1 MKETEKKYHSLPQ
14 FYLDGFANTE
24 SNQLWVYEKGNPGSW
39 PSSALAEG
47 RRNFY
52 RVFFKDHGGE
62 ERNPIE
68 EYLARIERRA
78 RTLIEGVHK
87 RNRFSDIHKMELAL
101 FLSFMLTR
109 VPLFGLELE
118 KRAVS
123 QTDHIGINRT
133 VNHFGT
139 ALETFQKEL
148 GIELDFS
155 EYDLV
160 EQSSSRGAIESL
172 SHMFSIAYA
181 VFPKLVKLKWRFL
194 FSNPGIEYI
203 TSDNPMYFYIQSS
216 TNDFMYSDFLQSDLD
231 LTIPLSSKVALLAKP
246 QGIEP
251 GYGDAHDLTVRSIN
265 KRTVIS
271 AISQV
276 FSNIKSSTLDKL
288 VQQNRNSELYAVLM
302 EQEETDRPM
311 E

>member
-1 MKETEKKYHSLPQ
+1 MKEPEKKYHSLPR
-14 FYLDGFANTE
+14 FYLDGFTDTE
-24 SNQLWVYEKGNPGSW
+24 SNQLWVYRKGNPGCR
-39 PSSALAEG
+39 PTSSLAEG
-47 RRNFY
+47 SHNFY
-52 RVFFKDHGGE
+52 HVFFKDVGDN
-62 ERNPIE
+62 ERTPIE
-68 EYLARIERRA
+68 DYLARIEKRA
-78 RTLIEGVHK
+78 KTLLEGIHR

-109 VPLFGLELE
+109 IPLFGIDLE
-118 KRAVS
+118 KRAAS
-123 QTDHIGINRT
+123 HTDHIGINRT
-133 VNHFGT
+133 VNHFGK
-139 ALETFQKEL
+139 AIETFQKEL

-160 EQSSSRGAIESL
+160 EQSSSRGALESL

-194 FSNPGIEYI
+194 FSNPGVEYI

-216 TNDFMYSDFLQSDLD
+216 TSDFMYSDFLQSDLD
-231 LTIPLSSKVALLAKP
+231 LTIPLSSKVVLLAKP

-271 AISQV
+271 AISRV
-276 FSNIKSSTLDKL
+276 FSNSKSNTLDKL
-288 VQQNRNSELYAVLM
+288 VHQYRDSEPYVVLM
-302 EQEETDRPM
+302 EQEETDRPV